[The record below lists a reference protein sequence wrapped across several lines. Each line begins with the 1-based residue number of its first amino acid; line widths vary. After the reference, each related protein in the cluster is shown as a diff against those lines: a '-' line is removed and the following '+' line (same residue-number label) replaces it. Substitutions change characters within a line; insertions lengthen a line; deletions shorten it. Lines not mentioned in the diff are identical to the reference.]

1 MAKKKKS
8 KKSGVNQKKN
18 HNHSKK
24 QMAVKD
30 FSEVKNSVE
39 KAEAVLNEV
48 ELNETSKKETE
59 KIAKAELKK
68 AEAVSEKAEAV
79 SEKAEAKLDKAESVS
94 DKAEAK
100 LEKAEAISEKAEAET
115 KKLKTENT
123 VKSQKSKA
131 KKVDKNKVP
140 LWAKIVMIALSVIL
154 VLIITAITLAYMLL
168 SHSTAVFKGNPMDI
182 LISSEL
188 KKDENGQTNFLIF
201 GTSEDAKGH
210 GGQELTDSILV
221 ASINQEYK
229 TAKVFSVPR
238 DLWVNYS
245 VAGSEPMSCTV
256 GDRGKIN
263 ATYLCAL
270 EEYKNSMSVSN
281 AKDAASL
288 YFAKKISEVTGL
300 SMHYYVAADWSVVKM
315 IVDKIGGIDVDVY
328 ADDEDGIYD
337 SCQGIDLKKGMY
349 YNMNGD
355 LAMKLARARN
365 AACAP
370 GDYGLS
376 RSNFDREINQQRI
389 MNAIKNKMSSIGIL
403 MNPGQVM
410 SIIDGLGD
418 NLRTNIVMSEV
429 RTLIDFGTKL
439 EGGIQPIS
447 MVDQFGTGRIGL
459 SSVVIPAGAS
469 TYSEG
474 SLYNYT
480 NFQKYLRSQIVVPKE
495 IKTETKAE

>member
-8 KKSGVNQKKN
+8 KKSGVKQKKN
-18 HNHSKK
+18 HNHAKK
-24 QMAVKD
+24 QMVVKD
-30 FSEVKNSVE
+30 FSNAKNYAK
-39 KAEAVLNEV
+39 KAEAVSNEV
-48 ELNETSKKETE
+48 DLNETLKKETE
-59 KIAKAELKK
+59 KIAKAESKIAK
-68 AEAVSEKAEAV
+68 AVSEKAETV
-79 SEKAEAKLDKAESVS
+79 SENIELKFNKAEATSGKM
-94 DKAEAK
+94 EAK
-100 LEKAEAISEKAEAET
+100 TEKAEAEVPAKLKKQKT
-115 KKLKTENT
+115 KK
-123 VKSQKSKA
+123 S
-131 KKVDKNKVP
+131 DKNKVP
-140 LWAKIVMIALSVIL
+140 LWAKIVMIALSIIL
-154 VLIITAITLAYMLL
+154 VLIIAAITLVYMLL

-300 SMHYYVAADWSVVKM
+300 SMHYYVAMDWSAVKM

-328 ADDEDGIYD
+328 ADDGDGIHD
-337 SCQGIDLKKGMY
+337 SCQRIDLKKGMY

-389 MNAIKNKMSSIGIL
+389 MNAIKNKVSSIGIL

-439 EGGIQPIS
+439 EGRIQPIS
-447 MVDQFGTGRIGL
+447 TVDQFGTGRIGL

-495 IKTETKAE
+495 IKTEK

>member
-8 KKSGVNQKKN
+8 KKSVVNQKKN
-18 HNHSKK
+18 NARIKK
-24 QMAVKD
+24 KAVAMD
-30 FSEVKNSVE
+30 FVGVE
-39 KAEAVLNEV
+39 NLAKKAETVSNEDDLNVLP
-48 ELNETSKKETE
+48 KKETE

-68 AEAVSEKAEAV
+68 AETVSEKAEAT
-79 SEKAEAKLDKAESVS
+79 
-94 DKAEAK
+94 
-100 LEKAEAISEKAEAET
+100 SEKAEAET
-115 KKLKTENT
+115 D
-123 VKSQKSKA
+123 VKSKKQTTKKS
-131 KKVDKNKVP
+131 DKNKVP

-154 VLIITAITLAYMLL
+154 VLIIMAMTLMYMLL

-221 ASINQEYK
+221 ASINQEHK

-245 VAGSEPMSCTV
+245 VPGSEPMSCTV

-300 SMHYYVAADWSVVKM
+300 LMHYYVVADWGAVKM

-328 ADDEDGIYD
+328 ADDEDGIHD
-337 SCQGIDLKKGMY
+337 SCQNIDLKKGMY

-370 GDYGLS
+370 GDHGLS

-389 MNAIKNKMSSIGIL
+389 MNAIKNKVSSIGIL
-403 MNPGQVM
+403 INPGQVM

-447 MVDQFGTGRIGL
+447 TADQFGTGRIGL

-495 IKTETKAE
+495 IKAETKVE

>member
-1 MAKKKKS
+1 MARKKKS
-8 KKSGVNQKKN
+8 KRSGVNQKKN
-18 HNHSKK
+18 HNHAKK
-24 QMAVKD
+24 KMVVKD
-30 FSEVKNSVE
+30 FANAKNYAE
-39 KAEAVLNEV
+39 EAEAVSNEV
-48 ELNETSKKETE
+48 DVNVTSKKETE
-59 KIAKAELKK
+59 KIAKAELNK
-68 AEAVSEKAEAV
+68 AEAVSEKAETKLEKTGAV
-79 SEKAEAKLDKAESVS
+79 SEKAEAEIDVKSK
-94 DKAEAK
+94 KPT
-100 LEKAEAISEKAEAET
+100 T
-115 KKLKTENT
+115 KK
-123 VKSQKSKA
+123 S
-131 KKVDKNKVP
+131 DKNKVP

-154 VLIITAITLAYMLL
+154 VLIIAAITLVYMLL

-245 VAGSEPMSCTV
+245 VPGSEPMSCTV

-300 SMHYYVAADWSVVKM
+300 SMHYYVAADWGAVKM

-328 ADDEDGIYD
+328 ADDEDGIHD
-337 SCQGIDLKKGMY
+337 SCQNIDLKKGMY

-389 MNAIKNKMSSIGIL
+389 MNAIKNKVSSIGIL

-418 NLRTNIVMSEV
+418 NIRTNIVMSEV

-439 EGGIQPIS
+439 EGGIQPIPTI
-447 MVDQFGTGRIGL
+447 DQFSTGRIGL
-459 SSVVIPAGAS
+459 SSVVIPAGTS
-469 TYSEG
+469 TYSED

-480 NFQKYLRSQIVVPKE
+480 NFQKYLRNQIVVPKE
-495 IKTETKAE
+495 INHEPSNDVK

>member
-1 MAKKKKS
+1 MSKKKKS

-18 HNHSKK
+18 NYHAKK

-30 FSEVKNSVE
+30 FAEVKNSIE
-39 KAEAVLNEV
+39 KADAVSEKNSVNEPV
-48 ELNETSKKETE
+48 IKDAE
-59 KIAKAELKK
+59 KLAKAEIKK
-68 AEAVSEKAEAV
+68 AEATS
-79 SEKAEAKLDKAESVS
+79 
-94 DKAEAK
+94 
-100 LEKAEAISEKAEAET
+100 EKAEAISEKAEAEIDLKSKKPTT
-115 KKLKTENT
+115 KK
-123 VKSQKSKA
+123 S
-131 KKVDKNKVP
+131 DKNKVP

-154 VLIITAITLAYMLL
+154 VLIIAAITLVYMLL

-221 ASINQEYK
+221 ASINQKYK
-229 TAKVFSVPR
+229 SAKVFSVPR

-300 SMHYYVAADWSVVKM
+300 SMHYYVAADWGAVKM

-328 ADDEDGIYD
+328 ADDEDGVHD
-337 SCQGIDLKKGMY
+337 SCQNIDLKKGMY

-370 GDYGLS
+370 GDHGLS

-389 MNAIKNKMSSIGIL
+389 MNAIKNKVSSIGIL

-418 NLRTNIVMSEV
+418 NIRTNIVMSEV

-447 MVDQFGTGRIGL
+447 TVDQFGTGRIGL

>member
-8 KKSGVNQKKN
+8 KKSGVNSKKN
-18 HNHSKK
+18 NDHTKK
-24 QMAVKD
+24 KVVAKD
-30 FSEVKNSVE
+30 FVGVE
-39 KAEAVLNEV
+39 YLAKKAEAFSNEIEV
-48 ELNETSKKETE
+48 NETPKKETE

-68 AEAVSEKAEAV
+68 AEAKLDKTETTSRKAEA
-79 SEKAEAKLDKAESVS
+79 ET
-94 DKAEAK
+94 
-100 LEKAEAISEKAEAET
+100 EKAEAEIPDKSKKQRT
-115 KKLKTENT
+115 KK
-123 VKSQKSKA
+123 S
-131 KKVDKNKVP
+131 DKNKVP
-140 LWAKIVMIALSVIL
+140 LWAKIVMITLSVIL
-154 VLIITAITLAYMLL
+154 VLIITAITLMYMLL

-245 VAGSEPMSCTV
+245 VPGSEPMSCTV

-300 SMHYYVAADWSVVKM
+300 SMHYYVAVDWGAVKM

-328 ADDEDGIYD
+328 ADDEDGIHD
-337 SCQGIDLKKGMY
+337 SCQNIDLKKGMY

-389 MNAIKNKMSSIGIL
+389 MNAIKNKVSSIGIL

-447 MVDQFGTGRIGL
+447 TVDQFGTGRIGL

-480 NFQKYLRSQIVVPKE
+480 NFQRYLRSQIVVPKE
-495 IKTETKAE
+495 IETETKVE

>member
-18 HNHSKK
+18 HNHAKK

-30 FSEVKNSVE
+30 FSMVKNSVE
-39 KAEAVLNEV
+39 KAEAVSEKNSVNEPAI
-48 ELNETSKKETE
+48 KDAE
-59 KIAKAELKK
+59 KLAKAEIKKAEAASEKAKVEIKK
-68 AEAVSEKAEAV
+68 AEAVP
-79 SEKAEAKLDKAESVS
+79 
-94 DKAEAK
+94 
-100 LEKAEAISEKAEAET
+100 EKAEAEIDVKSKKQTT
-115 KKLKTENT
+115 KK
-123 VKSQKSKA
+123 S
-131 KKVDKNKVP
+131 DKNKVP

-154 VLIITAITLAYMLL
+154 VLIIVAMTLMYMLL

-221 ASINQEYK
+221 ASINQEHK

-245 VAGSEPMSCTV
+245 VPGSEPMSCTV

-300 SMHYYVAADWSVVKM
+300 SMHYYVAADWSAVKM

-328 ADDEDGIYD
+328 ADDEDGIHD
-337 SCQGIDLKKGMY
+337 SCQNIDLKKGMY

-389 MNAIKNKMSSIGIL
+389 MNAIKNKVSSIGIL
-403 MNPGQVM
+403 INPGQVM

-447 MVDQFGTGRIGL
+447 TVDQFGTGRIGL

-495 IKTETKAE
+495 IKRESSDDAK

>member
-30 FSEVKNSVE
+30 FSNAKNYVKE
-39 KAEAVLNEV
+39 TEAVLNEV
-48 ELNETSKKETE
+48 DSNVMPKKETE
-59 KIAKAELKK
+59 KIAKAESKK
-68 AEAVSEKAEAV
+68 AEAVL
-79 SEKAEAKLDKAESVS
+79 EKAEAKSK
-94 DKAEAK
+94 
-100 LEKAEAISEKAEAET
+100 KAEAIPENAETISKKAEAE
-115 KKLKTENT
+115 LD
-123 VKSQKSKA
+123 VKA
-131 KKVDKNKVP
+131 KKPTTKKSDKNKVP
-140 LWAKIVMIALSVIL
+140 LWAKIVMITLSVIL
-154 VLIITAITLAYMLL
+154 VLIITAITLMYMLL

-263 ATYLCAL
+263 AIYLCAL
-270 EEYKNSMSVSN
+270 EEYKNSMSISN

-300 SMHYYVAADWSVVKM
+300 SMHYYVAADWSAVKM
-315 IVDKIGGIDVDVY
+315 IVDKIGGIDVDIY
-328 ADDEDGIYD
+328 ADDEDGIHD
-337 SCQGIDLKKGMY
+337 SCQNIDLKKGMY

-389 MNAIKNKMSSIGIL
+389 MNAIKNKVSSIGIL

-447 MVDQFGTGRIGL
+447 TVDQFGTGRIGL

-469 TYSEG
+469 TYLEG

-495 IKTETKAE
+495 IKNETSADAK

>member
-39 KAEAVLNEV
+39 KTEAVLNEV

-300 SMHYYVAADWSVVKM
+300 SMHYYVAAGWSVVKM

-447 MVDQFGTGRIGL
+447 TVDQFGTGRIGL

>member
-270 EEYKNSMSVSN
+270 EEYRNSMSVSN

-447 MVDQFGTGRIGL
+447 TVDQFGTGRIGL

>member
-1 MAKKKKS
+1 MVKKKKS

-18 HNHSKK
+18 HNHAKK

-30 FSEVKNSVE
+30 FSMVKNSVE
-39 KAEAVLNEV
+39 KAEAV
-48 ELNETSKKETE
+48 SE
-59 KIAKAELKK
+59 KISVNEPAIKDAKKLAKAEIKKAEAASEKAKVEIKK
-68 AEAVSEKAEAV
+68 AEAVP
-79 SEKAEAKLDKAESVS
+79 
-94 DKAEAK
+94 
-100 LEKAEAISEKAEAET
+100 EKAEAEIDVKSKKQTT
-115 KKLKTENT
+115 KK
-123 VKSQKSKA
+123 S
-131 KKVDKNKVP
+131 DKNKVP

-154 VLIITAITLAYMLL
+154 VLIITAMTLMYMLL

-221 ASINQEYK
+221 ASINQEHK

-245 VAGSEPMSCTV
+245 VPGSEPMSCTV

-270 EEYKNSMSVSN
+270 EEYKNSMNVSN

-300 SMHYYVAADWSVVKM
+300 SMHYYVAAEWSAVKM

-328 ADDEDGIYD
+328 ADDEDGIHD
-337 SCQGIDLKKGMY
+337 SCQNIDLKKGMY

-389 MNAIKNKMSSIGIL
+389 MNAIKNKVSSIGIL

-429 RTLIDFGTKL
+429 RTLIDFGMKL

-447 MVDQFGTGRIGL
+447 TVDQFGTGRIGL

-495 IKTETKAE
+495 IKREPSDDAK

>member
-8 KKSGVNQKKN
+8 KKSGVNSKKN
-18 HNHSKK
+18 HNHNKK

-30 FSEVKNSVE
+30 FSNAKKYTEE
-39 KAEAVLNEV
+39 AEAVSTEVDLNV
-48 ELNETSKKETE
+48 TPKKETE
-59 KIAKAELKK
+59 KIAKAESKK
-68 AEAVSEKAEAV
+68 AEVV
-79 SEKAEAKLDKAESVS
+79 
-94 DKAEAK
+94 
-100 LEKAEAISEKAEAET
+100 LEKAEAESKKTEAVLENVESKFNKAEATSGKVEAKTEKAEAEVPAKLKKQKT
-115 KKLKTENT
+115 KK
-123 VKSQKSKA
+123 S
-131 KKVDKNKVP
+131 DKNKVP

-154 VLIITAITLAYMLL
+154 VLIIAAITLVYMLL

-447 MVDQFGTGRIGL
+447 TVDQFGTGRIGL

-474 SLYNYT
+474 SLYNYM

>member
-24 QMAVKD
+24 QMAVKN

-39 KAEAVLNEV
+39 KAEAVSNEV
-48 ELNETSKKETE
+48 DSNVTPKKETG
-59 KIAKAELKK
+59 KIAKAESKK
-68 AEAVSEKAEAV
+68 AEAVLG
-79 SEKAEAKLDKAESVS
+79 KAEAKSK
-94 DKAEAK
+94 
-100 LEKAEAISEKAEAET
+100 KAEAIPENAETISKKAEAE
-115 KKLKTENT
+115 LD
-123 VKSQKSKA
+123 VKA
-131 KKVDKNKVP
+131 KKPTTKKSDKNKVP

-154 VLIITAITLAYMLL
+154 VLIITAITLMYMLL

-300 SMHYYVAADWSVVKM
+300 SMHYYVAADWSAVKM

-328 ADDEDGIYD
+328 ADDEDGIHD
-337 SCQGIDLKKGMY
+337 SCQRIDLKKGMY

-389 MNAIKNKMSSIGIL
+389 MNAIKNKVSSIGIL
-403 MNPGQVM
+403 MNPGKVM

-429 RTLIDFGTKL
+429 RTLIDFGAKL

-447 MVDQFGTGRIGL
+447 TVDQFGTGRIGL

-495 IKTETKAE
+495 IKTESKVE

>member
-18 HNHSKK
+18 HNHVKK

-30 FSEVKNSVE
+30 FAEVKNSIE
-39 KAEAVLNEV
+39 KADAVSEKNSVNEPV
-48 ELNETSKKETE
+48 IKDAE
-59 KIAKAELKK
+59 KLAKAEIKK
-68 AEAVSEKAEAV
+68 AEATS
-79 SEKAEAKLDKAESVS
+79 
-94 DKAEAK
+94 
-100 LEKAEAISEKAEAET
+100 EKAEAISEKAEAEIDLKSKKPTT
-115 KKLKTENT
+115 KK
-123 VKSQKSKA
+123 S
-131 KKVDKNKVP
+131 DKNKVP

-154 VLIITAITLAYMLL
+154 VLIIAAITLVYMLL

-229 TAKVFSVPR
+229 SAKVFSVPR

-300 SMHYYVAADWSVVKM
+300 SMHYYVAADWGAVKM

-328 ADDEDGIYD
+328 ADDEDGIHD
-337 SCQGIDLKKGMY
+337 SCQNIDLKKGMY

-365 AACAP
+365 ASCAP

-389 MNAIKNKMSSIGIL
+389 MNAIKKKVSSIGIL
-403 MNPGQVM
+403 MNPGKVM

-429 RTLIDFGTKL
+429 RTLIDFGMKL

-447 MVDQFGTGRIGL
+447 TVDQFGTGRIGL
-459 SSVVIPAGAS
+459 SSVVIPAGTS
-469 TYSEG
+469 TYSED

-495 IKTETKAE
+495 IKAETSADAK

>member
-1 MAKKKKS
+1 M
-8 KKSGVNQKKN
+8 
-18 HNHSKK
+18 
-24 QMAVKD
+24 
-30 FSEVKNSVE
+30 VKNSVE
-39 KAEAVLNEV
+39 KAEAV
-48 ELNETSKKETE
+48 SE
-59 KIAKAELKK
+59 KISVNEPAIKDAEKLAKAEIKKAEAASEKAKVEIKK
-68 AEAVSEKAEAV
+68 AEAVP
-79 SEKAEAKLDKAESVS
+79 
-94 DKAEAK
+94 
-100 LEKAEAISEKAEAET
+100 EKAEAEIDVKSKKQTT
-115 KKLKTENT
+115 KK
-123 VKSQKSKA
+123 S
-131 KKVDKNKVP
+131 DKNKVP

-154 VLIITAITLAYMLL
+154 VLIIVAMTLMYMLL

-245 VAGSEPMSCTV
+245 VPGSEPMSCTV

-300 SMHYYVAADWSVVKM
+300 SMHYYVAADWGAVKM

-328 ADDEDGIYD
+328 ADDEDGIHD
-337 SCQGIDLKKGMY
+337 SCQNIDLKKGMY

-389 MNAIKNKMSSIGIL
+389 MNAIKNKVSNIGIL
-403 MNPGQVM
+403 MNPGRVM

-418 NLRTNIVMSEV
+418 NMRTNIVMSEV

-447 MVDQFGTGRIGL
+447 TVDQFGTGRIGL

-495 IKTETKAE
+495 IKRESSDDAK

>member
-24 QMAVKD
+24 QMAVKN

-39 KAEAVLNEV
+39 KAEAVSNEV
-48 ELNETSKKETE
+48 DSNVTPKKETG
-59 KIAKAELKK
+59 KIAKAESKK
-68 AEAVSEKAEAV
+68 AEAVL
-79 SEKAEAKLDKAESVS
+79 EKAEAKSK
-94 DKAEAK
+94 
-100 LEKAEAISEKAEAET
+100 KAEAIPENAKTISKKAEAE
-115 KKLKTENT
+115 LD
-123 VKSQKSKA
+123 VKA
-131 KKVDKNKVP
+131 KKPTTKKSDKNKVP
-140 LWAKIVMIALSVIL
+140 LWAKIVMITLSVIL
-154 VLIITAITLAYMLL
+154 VLIITAITLMYMLL

-210 GGQELTDSILV
+210 GGQELTDSIMV
-221 ASINQEYK
+221 ASINQENK
-229 TAKVFSVPR
+229 SAKVFSVPR

-245 VAGSEPMSCTV
+245 VPGSEPMSCTV

-300 SMHYYVAADWSVVKM
+300 SMHYYVAADWSAVKM

-328 ADDEDGIYD
+328 ADDEDGIHD
-337 SCQGIDLKKGMY
+337 SCQNIDLKKGMY

-365 AACAP
+365 AACKP

-389 MNAIKNKMSSIGIL
+389 MNAIKNKVSSIGIL
-403 MNPGQVM
+403 MNPGKVM

-447 MVDQFGTGRIGL
+447 TIDQFGTGRIGL

-469 TYSEG
+469 TYSES

-480 NFQKYLRSQIVVPKE
+480 NFQRYLRSQIVVLKE
-495 IKTETKAE
+495 IKTETSAEAK

>member
-1 MAKKKKS
+1 MSKKKKS

-18 HNHSKK
+18 NYHAKK

-30 FSEVKNSVE
+30 FAEVKNSIE
-39 KAEAVLNEV
+39 KADAVSEKNSVNEPV
-48 ELNETSKKETE
+48 IKDAE
-59 KIAKAELKK
+59 KLAKAEIKK
-68 AEAVSEKAEAV
+68 AEATS
-79 SEKAEAKLDKAESVS
+79 
-94 DKAEAK
+94 
-100 LEKAEAISEKAEAET
+100 EKAEAISEKAEAEIDLKSKKPTT
-115 KKLKTENT
+115 KK
-123 VKSQKSKA
+123 S
-131 KKVDKNKVP
+131 DKNKVP

-154 VLIITAITLAYMLL
+154 VLIIAAITLVYMLL

-229 TAKVFSVPR
+229 SAKVFSVPR

-300 SMHYYVAADWSVVKM
+300 SMHYYVAADWGAVKM

-328 ADDEDGIYD
+328 ADDEDGIHD
-337 SCQGIDLKKGMY
+337 SCQNIDLKKGMY

-365 AACAP
+365 ASCAP

-389 MNAIKNKMSSIGIL
+389 MNAIKKKVSSIGIL
-403 MNPGQVM
+403 MNPGRVM

-447 MVDQFGTGRIGL
+447 TVDQFGTGRIGL

>member
-24 QMAVKD
+24 QMAVRN
-30 FSEVKNSVE
+30 FSEAKNSVE
-39 KAEAVLNEV
+39 KAEAVSNEV
-48 ELNETSKKETE
+48 DSNVTPKKETG
-59 KIAKAELKK
+59 KIAKAESKK
-68 AEAVSEKAEAV
+68 AEATSEKVEAE
-79 SEKAEAKLDKAESVS
+79 S
-94 DKAEAK
+94 DKAEVEIPAK
-100 LEKAEAISEKAEAET
+100 SKKQKT
-115 KKLKTENT
+115 KK
-123 VKSQKSKA
+123 S
-131 KKVDKNKVP
+131 DKNKVP
-140 LWAKIVMIALSVIL
+140 LWARIVMIALSVIL
-154 VLIITAITLAYMLL
+154 VLIIAAITLVYMLL

-221 ASINQEYK
+221 ASINQEHK

-238 DLWVNYS
+238 DLWANYS

-270 EEYKNSMSVSN
+270 EEYRNSMSVSN

-300 SMHYYVAADWSVVKM
+300 SMHYYVAADWSAVKM

-328 ADDEDGIYD
+328 ADDEDGVHD
-337 SCQGIDLKKGMY
+337 SCQNIDLKKGMY

-365 AACAP
+365 AACKP

-389 MNAIKNKMSSIGIL
+389 MNAIKNKVSSIGIL
-403 MNPGQVM
+403 MNPGQIM

-447 MVDQFGTGRIGL
+447 TVDQFGTGRIGL
-459 SSVVIPAGAS
+459 SSVVIPAGVS

-480 NFQKYLRSQIVVPKE
+480 NFQRYLRSQIVVPKE

>member
-18 HNHSKK
+18 HNHAKK
-24 QMAVKD
+24 KMAVKD
-30 FSEVKNSVE
+30 FSEAKNLVE
-39 KAEAVLNEV
+39 KAEAVSNKVDLNVMPE
-48 ELNETSKKETE
+48 KETE
-59 KIAKAELKK
+59 KLAKAESKK
-68 AEAVSEKAEAV
+68 AEAVSKKAEAELKK
-79 SEKAEAKLDKAESVS
+79 SEAV
-94 DKAEAK
+94 
-100 LEKAEAISEKAEAET
+100 LEKAEAESKKAEAE
-115 KKLKTENT
+115 LD
-123 VKSQKSKA
+123 VKA
-131 KKVDKNKVP
+131 KKPTTKKSDKNKVP

-154 VLIITAITLAYMLL
+154 VLIITAITLMYMLL

-300 SMHYYVAADWSVVKM
+300 SMHYYVAADWSAVKM

-328 ADDEDGIYD
+328 ADDEDGIHD
-337 SCQGIDLKKGMY
+337 SCQNIDLKKGMY

-365 AACAP
+365 AACKP

-389 MNAIKNKMSSIGIL
+389 MNAIKNKVSNIGIL

-439 EGGIQPIS
+439 EWGIQPIS
-447 MVDQFGTGRIGL
+447 TIDQFGTGRIGL

-495 IKTETKAE
+495 IKTETSADAK

>member
-8 KKSGVNQKKN
+8 KKSGINQKKN
-18 HNHSKK
+18 NARTKK
-24 QMAVKD
+24 KVVAENFVGA
-30 FSEVKNSVE
+30 ENLAE
-39 KAEAVLNEV
+39 KAEAVSNEV
-48 ELNETSKKETE
+48 DLNVMPKKETE

-68 AEAVSEKAEAV
+68 AETVSEKAEAV
-79 SEKAEAKLDKAESVS
+79 SEKTEATF
-94 DKAEAK
+94 
-100 LEKAEAISEKAEAET
+100 EKAEAEIPNKSKKQKT
-115 KKLKTENT
+115 KK
-123 VKSQKSKA
+123 S
-131 KKVDKNKVP
+131 DKNKVP

-154 VLIITAITLAYMLL
+154 VLIIAAITLVYMLL

-221 ASINQEYK
+221 ASINQENK
-229 TAKVFSVPR
+229 SAKVFSVPR

-245 VAGSEPMSCTV
+245 VPGSEPMSCTV

-300 SMHYYVAADWSVVKM
+300 SMHYYVAVDWGAVKM

-328 ADDEDGIYD
+328 ADDEDGIHD
-337 SCQGIDLKKGMY
+337 SCQNIDLKKGMY

-389 MNAIKNKMSSIGIL
+389 MNAIKNKVSSIGIL

-410 SIIDGLGD
+410 SIIDELGD
-418 NLRTNIVMSEV
+418 NIRTNIVMSEV

-439 EGGIQPIS
+439 EGGIQPIPTI
-447 MVDQFGTGRIGL
+447 DQFSTGRIGL
-459 SSVVIPAGAS
+459 SSVVIPAGTS
-469 TYSEG
+469 TYSED

-480 NFQKYLRSQIVVPKE
+480 NFQKYLRNQIVVPKE
-495 IKTETKAE
+495 INHEPSNDVK

>member
-8 KKSGVNQKKN
+8 KKSVVNQKKN
-18 HNHSKK
+18 HNHAKK
-24 QMAVKD
+24 KMAVKD
-30 FSEVKNSVE
+30 FSNAKNYVE
-39 KAEAVLNEV
+39 KAEAVSNEV
-48 ELNETSKKETE
+48 DLNVMPKKDAE

-68 AEAVSEKAEAV
+68 AEAVSEKVEL
-79 SEKAEAKLDKAESVS
+79 KLDKAEATSGKV
-94 DKAEAK
+94 EV
-100 LEKAEAISEKAEAET
+100 ESEKAEAEIPDKLKKQKT
-115 KKLKTENT
+115 KK
-123 VKSQKSKA
+123 S
-131 KKVDKNKVP
+131 DKNKVP

-154 VLIITAITLAYMLL
+154 VLIIAAITLVYMLL

-229 TAKVFSVPR
+229 SAKVFSVPR

-300 SMHYYVAADWSVVKM
+300 SMHYYVAADWGAVKM

-328 ADDEDGIYD
+328 ADDEDGIHD
-337 SCQGIDLKKGMY
+337 SCQNINLKKGMY

-389 MNAIKNKMSSIGIL
+389 MNAIKKKVSSIGIL
-403 MNPGQVM
+403 MNPGRVM

-447 MVDQFGTGRIGL
+447 TVDQFGTGRIGL

-474 SLYNYT
+474 SLYDYT

>member
-1 MAKKKKS
+1 MDFV
-8 KKSGVNQKKN
+8 GVENL
-18 HNHSKK
+18 
-24 QMAVKD
+24 A
-30 FSEVKNSVE
+30 E
-39 KAEAVLNEV
+39 KAEAFSNEIDLNV
-48 ELNETSKKETE
+48 MPKKETE
-59 KIAKAELKK
+59 KIAKAESKKTEATSKK
-68 AEAVSEKAEAV
+68 AEAT
-79 SEKAEAKLDKAESVS
+79 
-94 DKAEAK
+94 
-100 LEKAEAISEKAEAET
+100 SEKAEAET
-115 KKLKTENT
+115 D
-123 VKSQKSKA
+123 VKSKKQTTKKS
-131 KKVDKNKVP
+131 DKNKVP

-154 VLIITAITLAYMLL
+154 VLIIMAMTLMYMLL

-221 ASINQEYK
+221 ASINQENK
-229 TAKVFSVPR
+229 SAKVFSVPR

-300 SMHYYVAADWSVVKM
+300 SMHYYVAADWGAVKM

-328 ADDEDGIYD
+328 ADDEDGIHD
-337 SCQGIDLKKGMY
+337 SCQNIDLKKGMY

-389 MNAIKNKMSSIGIL
+389 MNAIKKKVSSIGIL
-403 MNPGQVM
+403 MNPGKVM

-447 MVDQFGTGRIGL
+447 TVDQFGTGRIGL

>member
-8 KKSGVNQKKN
+8 KKSVVNQKKN
-18 HNHSKK
+18 HNRAKK
-24 QMAVKD
+24 KMAVKD
-30 FSEVKNSVE
+30 FSNAKNYVE
-39 KAEAVLNEV
+39 KAEAVSNEV
-48 ELNETSKKETE
+48 DLNVMPKKDAE

-68 AEAVSEKAEAV
+68 AEAVSEKVEL
-79 SEKAEAKLDKAESVS
+79 KLDKAEATSGKV
-94 DKAEAK
+94 EV
-100 LEKAEAISEKAEAET
+100 ESEKAEAEIPDKLKKQKT
-115 KKLKTENT
+115 KK
-123 VKSQKSKA
+123 S
-131 KKVDKNKVP
+131 DKNKVP

-154 VLIITAITLAYMLL
+154 VLIIAAITLVYMLL

-229 TAKVFSVPR
+229 SAKVFSVPR

-300 SMHYYVAADWSVVKM
+300 SMHYYVAADWGAVKM

-328 ADDEDGIYD
+328 ADDEDGIHD
-337 SCQGIDLKKGMY
+337 SCQNIDLKKGMY

-389 MNAIKNKMSSIGIL
+389 MNAIKKKVSSIGIL
-403 MNPGQVM
+403 MNPGKVM

-447 MVDQFGTGRIGL
+447 TVDQFGTGRIGL

>member
-18 HNHSKK
+18 NYHAKK
-24 QMAVKD
+24 QMVAKD
-30 FSEVKNSVE
+30 FSNAKNYAE
-39 KAEAVLNEV
+39 EAEAVSNEV
-48 ELNETSKKETE
+48 DLNVMLKKETE
-59 KIAKAELKK
+59 KIAKAESKK
-68 AEAVSEKAEAV
+68 TEVT
-79 SEKAEAKLDKAESVS
+79 
-94 DKAEAK
+94 
-100 LEKAEAISEKAEAET
+100 SEKAEAET
-115 KKLKTENT
+115 EKAEAEID
-123 VKSQKSKA
+123 VKSKKQTTKKS
-131 KKVDKNKVP
+131 DKNKVP

-154 VLIITAITLAYMLL
+154 VLIIVAMTLMYMLL

-221 ASINQEYK
+221 ASINQEHK

-245 VAGSEPMSCTV
+245 VPGSEPMSCTV

-300 SMHYYVAADWSVVKM
+300 SMHYYVVADWGAVKM

-328 ADDEDGIYD
+328 ADDEDGIHD
-337 SCQGIDLKKGMY
+337 SCQNIDLKKGMY

-370 GDYGLS
+370 GDHGLS

-389 MNAIKNKMSSIGIL
+389 MNAIKKKVSSIGIL
-403 MNPGQVM
+403 INPGQVM
-410 SIIDGLGD
+410 SIIDSLGD

-447 MVDQFGTGRIGL
+447 TADQFGTGRIGL

>member
-1 MAKKKKS
+1 MSKKKKS

-18 HNHSKK
+18 NYHAKK
-24 QMAVKD
+24 QMVAKD
-30 FSEVKNSVE
+30 FANAKNYAE
-39 KAEAVLNEV
+39 EAEAVSNEV
-48 ELNETSKKETE
+48 DLNVMPKKETE
-59 KIAKAELKK
+59 KIAKTESKK
-68 AEAVSEKAEAV
+68 AETV
-79 SEKAEAKLDKAESVS
+79 
-94 DKAEAK
+94 
-100 LEKAEAISEKAEAET
+100 SEKAEAET
-115 KKLKTENT
+115 D
-123 VKSQKSKA
+123 VKSKKQTTKKS
-131 KKVDKNKVP
+131 DKNKVP

-154 VLIITAITLAYMLL
+154 VLIITAMTLMYMLL

-221 ASINQEYK
+221 ASINQEHK

-245 VAGSEPMSCTV
+245 VAGNDPMSCTV

-300 SMHYYVAADWSVVKM
+300 SMHYYVAEDWGAVKM

-328 ADDEDGIYD
+328 ADDEDGIHD
-337 SCQGIDLKKGMY
+337 SCQNIDLKKGMY

-365 AACAP
+365 AACTP

-389 MNAIKNKMSSIGIL
+389 MNAIKNKVSSIGIL

-410 SIIDGLGD
+410 SIIDVLGD

-439 EGGIQPIS
+439 EGGIQSIS
-447 MVDQFGTGRIGL
+447 TVDQFGTGRIGL

-480 NFQKYLRSQIVVPKE
+480 NFQKYLRSQIMVPKE

>member
-18 HNHSKK
+18 NARIKK
-24 QMAVKD
+24 KAVAMD
-30 FSEVKNSVE
+30 FVGVE
-39 KAEAVLNEV
+39 NLAKKAETVSNEDDLNVLP
-48 ELNETSKKETE
+48 KKETE

-68 AEAVSEKAEAV
+68 AETVSEKAEAT
-79 SEKAEAKLDKAESVS
+79 
-94 DKAEAK
+94 
-100 LEKAEAISEKAEAET
+100 SEKAEAET
-115 KKLKTENT
+115 D
-123 VKSQKSKA
+123 VKSKKQTTKKS
-131 KKVDKNKVP
+131 DKNKVP

-154 VLIITAITLAYMLL
+154 VLIIMAMTLMYMLL

-221 ASINQEYK
+221 ASINQEHK

-245 VAGSEPMSCTV
+245 VPGSEPMSCTV

-300 SMHYYVAADWSVVKM
+300 LMHYYVVADWGAVKM

-328 ADDEDGIYD
+328 ADDEDGIHD
-337 SCQGIDLKKGMY
+337 SCQNIDLKKGMY

-370 GDYGLS
+370 GDHGLS

-389 MNAIKNKMSSIGIL
+389 MNAIKNKVSSIGIL
-403 MNPGQVM
+403 INPGQVM

-447 MVDQFGTGRIGL
+447 TADQFGTGRIGL

-495 IKTETKAE
+495 IKAETKVE

>member
-1 MAKKKKS
+1 MAKRKKS

-24 QMAVKD
+24 QMAVRN
-30 FSEVKNSVE
+30 FSEAKNSVE
-39 KAEAVLNEV
+39 KAEAVSNEV
-48 ELNETSKKETE
+48 DSNVMPKKDAE

-68 AEAVSEKAEAV
+68 AEAV
-79 SEKAEAKLDKAESVS
+79 
-94 DKAEAK
+94 
-100 LEKAEAISEKAEAET
+100 LEKAEAESRKAEAIPENAETISKKAEAE
-115 KKLKTENT
+115 LD
-123 VKSQKSKA
+123 VKA
-131 KKVDKNKVP
+131 KKPTTKKSDKNKVP

-154 VLIITAITLAYMLL
+154 VLIITAITLMYMLL

-229 TAKVFSVPR
+229 SAKVFSVPR

-245 VAGSEPMSCTV
+245 VPGSEPMSCTV
-256 GDRGKIN
+256 GSQGKIN

-270 EEYKNSMSVSN
+270 EEYRNTMNGTS
-281 AKDAASL
+281 AKEAASL
-288 YFAKKISEVTGL
+288 YFAKKISEVTGF
-300 SMHYYVAADWSVVKM
+300 SMHYYVAAEKM

-328 ADDEDGIYD
+328 ADDEDGIHD

-365 AACAP
+365 AACKP

-389 MNAIKNKMSSIGIL
+389 MNAIKNKVSSIGIL
-403 MNPGQVM
+403 MNPGKVM

-439 EGGIQPIS
+439 EEGIQPIS
-447 MVDQFGTGRIGL
+447 TVDQFGTGRIGL

-480 NFQKYLRSQIVVPKE
+480 NFQRYLRSQIVVPKE
-495 IKTETKAE
+495 IKTETKAEAK

>member
-24 QMAVKD
+24 QMAVKN

-39 KAEAVLNEV
+39 KAEAVSNEV
-48 ELNETSKKETE
+48 DSNVTPKKETG
-59 KIAKAELKK
+59 KIAKAESKK
-68 AEAVSEKAEAV
+68 AEAV
-79 SEKAEAKLDKAESVS
+79 
-94 DKAEAK
+94 
-100 LEKAEAISEKAEAET
+100 LEKAEVKSKKAEAIPENAETISKKAEAE
-115 KKLKTENT
+115 LD
-123 VKSQKSKA
+123 VKA
-131 KKVDKNKVP
+131 KKPTTKKSDKNKVP

-154 VLIITAITLAYMLL
+154 VLIITAITLMYMLL

-300 SMHYYVAADWSVVKM
+300 SMHYYVAADWSAVKM

-328 ADDEDGIYD
+328 ADDEDGIHD
-337 SCQGIDLKKGMY
+337 SCQNIDLKKGMY

-365 AACAP
+365 AACKP

-389 MNAIKNKMSSIGIL
+389 MNAIKNKVSSIGIL
-403 MNPGQVM
+403 MNPGKVM

-439 EGGIQPIS
+439 GGGIQPIS
-447 MVDQFGTGRIGL
+447 TIDQFGTGRIGL

-480 NFQKYLRSQIVVPKE
+480 NFQRYLRSQIVMPKE

>member
-24 QMAVKD
+24 QVSVKD
-30 FSEVKNSVE
+30 FSNAKNYVK
-39 KAEAVLNEV
+39 KPEAVSNEV

-59 KIAKAELKK
+59 KIAKAESKK
-68 AEAVSEKAEAV
+68 AEATSKKAEAKFNKAEVTSGKVEAVSEKAEAEIPNK
-79 SEKAEAKLDKAESVS
+79 SKKQK
-94 DKAEAK
+94 
-100 LEKAEAISEKAEAET
+100 T
-115 KKLKTENT
+115 KK
-123 VKSQKSKA
+123 S
-131 KKVDKNKVP
+131 DKNKVP

-154 VLIITAITLAYMLL
+154 VLIIAAITLVYMLL

-221 ASINQEYK
+221 ASINQENK
-229 TAKVFSVPR
+229 SAKVFSVPR

-245 VAGSEPMSCTV
+245 VPGSEPMSCTV

-300 SMHYYVAADWSVVKM
+300 SMHYYVAVDWGAVKM

-328 ADDEDGIYD
+328 ADDEDGIHD
-337 SCQGIDLKKGMY
+337 SCQNIDLKKGMY

-389 MNAIKNKMSSIGIL
+389 MNAIKNKVSSIGIL

-418 NLRTNIVMSEV
+418 NIRTNIVMSEV

-447 MVDQFGTGRIGL
+447 TIDQFSTGRIGL
-459 SSVVIPAGAS
+459 SSVVIPAGTS
-469 TYSEG
+469 TYSED

-480 NFQKYLRSQIVVPKE
+480 NFQKYLRNQIVVPKE
-495 IKTETKAE
+495 INHEPSNDVK

>member
-8 KKSGVNQKKN
+8 KKSEVNQKKN
-18 HNHSKK
+18 HNHVKK

-30 FSEVKNSVE
+30 FAEVKNSIE
-39 KAEAVLNEV
+39 KADAVSEKNSVNEPV
-48 ELNETSKKETE
+48 IKDAE
-59 KIAKAELKK
+59 KLAKAEIKK
-68 AEAVSEKAEAV
+68 AEATS
-79 SEKAEAKLDKAESVS
+79 
-94 DKAEAK
+94 
-100 LEKAEAISEKAEAET
+100 EKAEAISEKAEAEIDLKSKKPTT
-115 KKLKTENT
+115 KK
-123 VKSQKSKA
+123 S
-131 KKVDKNKVP
+131 DKNKVP

-154 VLIITAITLAYMLL
+154 VLIIAAITLVYMLL

-221 ASINQEYK
+221 ASINQENK
-229 TAKVFSVPR
+229 SAKIFSVPR

-245 VAGSEPMSCTV
+245 VPGSEPMSCTV
-256 GDRGKIN
+256 GSRGKIN

-270 EEYKNSMSVSN
+270 EEYRNTMNGSS
-281 AKDAASL
+281 AKEAASL

-300 SMHYYVAADWSVVKM
+300 SMHYYVAADWGAVKM

-328 ADDEDGIYD
+328 ADDEDGIHD
-337 SCQGIDLKKGMY
+337 SCQNIDLKKGMY

-370 GDYGLS
+370 GDHGLS

-389 MNAIKNKMSSIGIL
+389 MNAIKKKVSSIGIL
-403 MNPGQVM
+403 MNPGKVM

-429 RTLIDFGTKL
+429 RTLIDFGMKL

-447 MVDQFGTGRIGL
+447 TVDQFGTGRIGL
-459 SSVVIPAGAS
+459 SSVVIPAGTS
-469 TYSEG
+469 TYSED

-495 IKTETKAE
+495 IKAETSADAK

>member
-18 HNHSKK
+18 HNHAKK
-24 QMAVKD
+24 KMAVKD
-30 FSEVKNSVE
+30 FSEAKNLVE
-39 KAEAVLNEV
+39 KAEAVSNKVDLNVMPE
-48 ELNETSKKETE
+48 KETE
-59 KIAKAELKK
+59 KLAKAESKK
-68 AEAVSEKAEAV
+68 AEAVL
-79 SEKAEAKLDKAESVS
+79 EKAEAKSK
-94 DKAEAK
+94 
-100 LEKAEAISEKAEAET
+100 KAEAIPENAETISKKAEAE
-115 KKLKTENT
+115 LD
-123 VKSQKSKA
+123 VKA
-131 KKVDKNKVP
+131 KKPTTKKSDKNKVP

-154 VLIITAITLAYMLL
+154 VLIITAITLMYMLL

-300 SMHYYVAADWSVVKM
+300 SMHYYVAADWGAVKV

-328 ADDEDGIYD
+328 ADDEDGIHD
-337 SCQGIDLKKGMY
+337 SCQNIDLKKGIY
-349 YNMNGD
+349 YNMNGN

-389 MNAIKNKMSSIGIL
+389 MNAIKNKVSSIGIL

-447 MVDQFGTGRIGL
+447 TIDQFGTGRIGL

-480 NFQKYLRSQIVVPKE
+480 NFQRYLRSQIVVPKE
-495 IKTETKAE
+495 IKTETSAEAK

>member
-1 MAKKKKS
+1 MAKRKKS

-24 QMAVKD
+24 QMAVRN
-30 FSEVKNSVE
+30 FSEAKNSVE
-39 KAEAVLNEV
+39 KAEAVSNEV
-48 ELNETSKKETE
+48 DSNVMPKKDAE

-68 AEAVSEKAEAV
+68 AEAV
-79 SEKAEAKLDKAESVS
+79 
-94 DKAEAK
+94 
-100 LEKAEAISEKAEAET
+100 LEKAEVKSKKAEAIPENAETISKKAEAE
-115 KKLKTENT
+115 LD
-123 VKSQKSKA
+123 VKA
-131 KKVDKNKVP
+131 KKPTTKKSDKNKVP

-154 VLIITAITLAYMLL
+154 VLIITAITLMYMLL

-221 ASINQEYK
+221 ASINQENK
-229 TAKVFSVPR
+229 SAKVFSVPR

-300 SMHYYVAADWSVVKM
+300 SMHYYVAADWSAVKM

-328 ADDEDGIYD
+328 ADDEDGIHD
-337 SCQGIDLKKGMY
+337 SCQNIDLKKGMY
-349 YNMNGD
+349 YNMKGD

-365 AACAP
+365 AACKP

-389 MNAIKNKMSSIGIL
+389 MNAIKNKVSSIGIL

-447 MVDQFGTGRIGL
+447 TVDQFGTGRIGL

-495 IKTETKAE
+495 IKIEK

>member
-8 KKSGVNQKKN
+8 KKSGINQKKN
-18 HNHSKK
+18 NARTKK
-24 QMAVKD
+24 KVVAENFVGA
-30 FSEVKNSVE
+30 ENLAE
-39 KAEAVLNEV
+39 KAEAVSNEV
-48 ELNETSKKETE
+48 DLNVMPKKETE

-68 AEAVSEKAEAV
+68 AETVSEKAEAV
-79 SEKAEAKLDKAESVS
+79 SEKTEATF
-94 DKAEAK
+94 
-100 LEKAEAISEKAEAET
+100 EKAEAEIPNKSKKQKT
-115 KKLKTENT
+115 KK
-123 VKSQKSKA
+123 S
-131 KKVDKNKVP
+131 DKNKVP

-154 VLIITAITLAYMLL
+154 VLIIAAITLVYMLL

-221 ASINQEYK
+221 ASINQENK
-229 TAKVFSVPR
+229 SAKVFSVPR

-245 VAGSEPMSCTV
+245 VPGSEPMSCTV

-300 SMHYYVAADWSVVKM
+300 SMHYYVAVDWGAVKM

-328 ADDEDGIYD
+328 ADDEDGIHD
-337 SCQGIDLKKGMY
+337 SCQNIDLKKGMY

-389 MNAIKNKMSSIGIL
+389 MNAIKNKVSSIGIL

-418 NLRTNIVMSEV
+418 NIRTNIVMSEV

-447 MVDQFGTGRIGL
+447 TIDQFSTGRIGL
-459 SSVVIPAGAS
+459 SSVVIPAGTS
-469 TYSEG
+469 TYSED

-480 NFQKYLRSQIVVPKE
+480 NFQKYLRNQIVVPKE
-495 IKTETKAE
+495 IKTESKVE

>member
-8 KKSGVNQKKN
+8 KKSVVNQKKN
-18 HNHSKK
+18 NYHAKK
-24 QMAVKD
+24 QMVAKD
-30 FSEVKNSVE
+30 FANAKNYAE
-39 KAEAVLNEV
+39 EAEAVSNEV
-48 ELNETSKKETE
+48 DLNVMPKKETE
-59 KIAKAELKK
+59 KIAKTESKK
-68 AEAVSEKAEAV
+68 AETV
-79 SEKAEAKLDKAESVS
+79 
-94 DKAEAK
+94 
-100 LEKAEAISEKAEAET
+100 SEKAEAET
-115 KKLKTENT
+115 D
-123 VKSQKSKA
+123 VKSKKQTTKKS
-131 KKVDKNKVP
+131 DKNKVP

-154 VLIITAITLAYMLL
+154 VLIITAMTLMYMLL

-221 ASINQEYK
+221 ASINQEHK

-245 VAGSEPMSCTV
+245 VAGNEPMSCTV

-300 SMHYYVAADWSVVKM
+300 SMHYYVAEDWGAVKM

-328 ADDEDGIYD
+328 ADDEDGIHD
-337 SCQGIDLKKGMY
+337 SCQNIDLKKGMY

-365 AACAP
+365 AACTP

-389 MNAIKNKMSSIGIL
+389 MNAIKNKVSSIGIL

-410 SIIDGLGD
+410 SIIDVLGD

-439 EGGIQPIS
+439 EGGIQSIS
-447 MVDQFGTGRIGL
+447 TVDQFGTGRIGL

-480 NFQKYLRSQIVVPKE
+480 NFQKYLRSQIMVPKE

>member
-24 QMAVKD
+24 QMAVRN
-30 FSEVKNSVE
+30 FSEAKNSVE
-39 KAEAVLNEV
+39 KAEAVSNEV
-48 ELNETSKKETE
+48 DSNVTPKKETG
-59 KIAKAELKK
+59 KIAKAESKK
-68 AEAVSEKAEAV
+68 AEAV
-79 SEKAEAKLDKAESVS
+79 
-94 DKAEAK
+94 
-100 LEKAEAISEKAEAET
+100 LEKAEVKSKKAEAIPENAETISKKAEAE
-115 KKLKTENT
+115 LD
-123 VKSQKSKA
+123 VKA
-131 KKVDKNKVP
+131 KKPTTKKSDKNKVP

-154 VLIITAITLAYMLL
+154 VLIITAITLMYMLL

-300 SMHYYVAADWSVVKM
+300 SMHYYVAADWSAVKM

-328 ADDEDGIYD
+328 ADDEDGIHD
-337 SCQGIDLKKGMY
+337 SCQNIDLKKGMY

-365 AACAP
+365 AACKP

-389 MNAIKNKMSSIGIL
+389 MNAIKNKVSSIGIL
-403 MNPGQVM
+403 MNPGKVM

-439 EGGIQPIS
+439 GGGIQPIS
-447 MVDQFGTGRIGL
+447 TIDQFGTGRIGL

-480 NFQKYLRSQIVVPKE
+480 NFQRYLRSQIVMPKE
-495 IKTETKAE
+495 IKTETSADAK

>member
-1 MAKKKKS
+1 MSKKKKS
-8 KKSGVNQKKN
+8 KKSGVSSKKN
-18 HNHSKK
+18 NARTKK
-24 QMAVKD
+24 KVVAENFV
-30 FSEVKNSVE
+30 SVENLAE
-39 KAEAVLNEV
+39 KAEAVSNEV
-48 ELNETSKKETE
+48 EVNETSKKEAE
-59 KIAKAELKK
+59 KLAKE
-68 AEAVSEKAEAV
+68 
-79 SEKAEAKLDKAESVS
+79 ES
-94 DKAEAK
+94 K
-100 LEKAEAISEKAEAET
+100 KAEAISEKAKAESKKTEATSKKAEATSEKAEAEIDVKSKKQTT
-115 KKLKTENT
+115 KK
-123 VKSQKSKA
+123 S
-131 KKVDKNKVP
+131 DKNKVP

-154 VLIITAITLAYMLL
+154 VLIITAITLMYMLL

-221 ASINQEYK
+221 ASINQENK
-229 TAKVFSVPR
+229 SAKVFSVPR

-245 VAGSEPMSCTV
+245 VPGSEPMSCTV

-263 ATYLCAL
+263 ATYFCAL
-270 EEYKNSMSVSN
+270 EEYKNSMNVSN

-300 SMHYYVAADWSVVKM
+300 SMHYYVAADWSAVKM

-328 ADDEDGIYD
+328 ADDEDGIHD
-337 SCQGIDLKKGMY
+337 SCQNIDLKKGMY

-376 RSNFDREINQQRI
+376 RSNFDREINQQRV
-389 MNAIKNKMSSIGIL
+389 MNAIKNKVSSIGIL

-447 MVDQFGTGRIGL
+447 TVDQFGTGRIGL

>member
-24 QMAVKD
+24 QMAVKN

-39 KAEAVLNEV
+39 KAEAVSNEV
-48 ELNETSKKETE
+48 DSNVTPKKETG
-59 KIAKAELKK
+59 KIAKAESKK
-68 AEAVSEKAEAV
+68 AEAV
-79 SEKAEAKLDKAESVS
+79 
-94 DKAEAK
+94 
-100 LEKAEAISEKAEAET
+100 LEKAEVKSKKAEAIPENAETISKKAEAE
-115 KKLKTENT
+115 LD
-123 VKSQKSKA
+123 VKA
-131 KKVDKNKVP
+131 KKPTTKKSDKNKVP

-154 VLIITAITLAYMLL
+154 VLIITAITLMYMLL

-221 ASINQEYK
+221 ASINQENK
-229 TAKVFSVPR
+229 SAKVFSVPR

-300 SMHYYVAADWSVVKM
+300 SMHYYVAADWSAVKM

-328 ADDEDGIYD
+328 ADDEDGIHD
-337 SCQGIDLKKGMY
+337 SCQNIDLKKGMY

-365 AACAP
+365 AACKP

-389 MNAIKNKMSSIGIL
+389 MNAIKNKVSSIGIL
-403 MNPGQVM
+403 MNPGKVM

-447 MVDQFGTGRIGL
+447 TVDQFGTGRIGL

-480 NFQKYLRSQIVVPKE
+480 NFQRYLRSQIVVLKE
-495 IKTETKAE
+495 IKTETKTE

>member
-1 MAKKKKS
+1 MSKKKKS

-18 HNHSKK
+18 NYHAKK
-24 QMAVKD
+24 QMVAKD
-30 FSEVKNSVE
+30 FANAKNYAE
-39 KAEAVLNEV
+39 EAEAVSNEV
-48 ELNETSKKETE
+48 DLNVMPKKETE
-59 KIAKAELKK
+59 KIAKTESKK
-68 AEAVSEKAEAV
+68 AETV
-79 SEKAEAKLDKAESVS
+79 
-94 DKAEAK
+94 
-100 LEKAEAISEKAEAET
+100 SEKAEAET
-115 KKLKTENT
+115 D
-123 VKSQKSKA
+123 VKSKKQTTKKS
-131 KKVDKNKVP
+131 DKNKVP

-154 VLIITAITLAYMLL
+154 VLIITAMTLMYMLL

-221 ASINQEYK
+221 ASINQEHK

-245 VAGSEPMSCTV
+245 VAGNEPMSCTV

-270 EEYKNSMSVSN
+270 EEYKNSMSVSD

-300 SMHYYVAADWSVVKM
+300 SMHYYVAEDWGAVKM

-328 ADDEDGIYD
+328 ADDEDGIHD
-337 SCQGIDLKKGMY
+337 SCQNIDLKKGMY

-365 AACAP
+365 AACTP

-389 MNAIKNKMSSIGIL
+389 MNAIKNKVSSIGIL

-410 SIIDGLGD
+410 SIIDVLGD

-439 EGGIQPIS
+439 EGGIQSIS
-447 MVDQFGTGRIGL
+447 TVDQFCTGRIGL

-480 NFQKYLRSQIVVPKE
+480 NFQKYLRSQIMVPKE

>member
-24 QMAVKD
+24 QMAVKN

-39 KAEAVLNEV
+39 KAEAVSNEV
-48 ELNETSKKETE
+48 DSNVTPKKETG
-59 KIAKAELKK
+59 KIAKAESKK
-68 AEAVSEKAEAV
+68 AEAV
-79 SEKAEAKLDKAESVS
+79 
-94 DKAEAK
+94 
-100 LEKAEAISEKAEAET
+100 LEKAEVKSKKAEAIPENAETISKKAEAE
-115 KKLKTENT
+115 LD
-123 VKSQKSKA
+123 VKA
-131 KKVDKNKVP
+131 KKPTTKKSDKNKVP

-154 VLIITAITLAYMLL
+154 VLIITAITLMYMLL

-300 SMHYYVAADWSVVKM
+300 SMHYYVAADWSAVKM

-328 ADDEDGIYD
+328 ADDEDGIHD
-337 SCQGIDLKKGMY
+337 SCQNIDLKKGMY

-365 AACAP
+365 AACKP

-389 MNAIKNKMSSIGIL
+389 MNAIKNKVSSIGIL

-439 EGGIQPIS
+439 EGGIQPILTI
-447 MVDQFGTGRIGL
+447 DQFGTGRIGL

-495 IKTETKAE
+495 IKIEK